1 MAERRSARLKAK
13 ADKSAPAELPSE
25 EPERT
30 SKRKTPP
37 SNNDKLVRKAPKT
50 KSQSEESKDELT
62 GQQLRPKEEH
72 VMKEISQ
79 SPVQVSASTS
89 NGLFSS
95 LPPETMNLVLEK
107 IEDKASLGNLGKT
120 CKAFHSLVMP
130 RLYKRVDGS
139 VTFHAHI
146 AKFIR
151 SIEPALT
158 IEQRKQLRKEGQY
171 KGQQETFPDN
181 VDEKRK
187 PEIAN
192 FIQQTVFEIG
202 DPGQKHRFIVY
213 RFIEELLESASNLQV
228 FAATDLTEPM
238 AKSLA
243 AKNDLRALHLK
254 VSSERTSDALPLA
267 TIKGLRHLHLE
278 TSLPYTT
285 EGSPLT
291 LIWNSRSTLRS
302 LVLDKSCF
310 QNFYK
315 NKMDKKE
322 EPNGSSK
329 PQYDFT
335 TLKSLSLKRVSMD
348 PDEVD
353 AITRAIDFTAL
364 ESINLYHK
372 NVRISLLYQRL
383 ASIFSSTESANIKLR
398 RLSLNV
404 GYQAFSNVDDLT
416 AKPEHEDPG
425 MKLISS
431 FDTLTS
437 LTVCD
442 AGVHSPEIPNPG
454 LKDALVQAILKHK
467 NLSTLQF
474 TDTMSIRGWKAP
486 YLKAQTVALFIDNLP
501 KLRHLRFYSK
511 AKDLGE
517 TAEVLSRGRNLET
530 IRIELPSRS
539 SEKNKE
545 VGNKFICDL
554 VPPILERDSD
564 HDMKIYRWEDHSKIK
579 QVILGID
586 VWEIGSKLG
595 PFKKG
600 MLKAQ
605 KVTSSS
611 DPRRKVMYR
620 DITRPTFLWMGDIFD
635 RVREWVD
642 EVTKDLT

>member
-364 ESINLYHK
+364 E
-372 NVRISLLYQRL
+372 
-383 ASIFSSTESANIKLR
+383 T
-398 RLSLNV
+398 
-404 GYQAFSNVDDLT
+404 
-416 AKPEHEDPG
+416 KPEHEDPG